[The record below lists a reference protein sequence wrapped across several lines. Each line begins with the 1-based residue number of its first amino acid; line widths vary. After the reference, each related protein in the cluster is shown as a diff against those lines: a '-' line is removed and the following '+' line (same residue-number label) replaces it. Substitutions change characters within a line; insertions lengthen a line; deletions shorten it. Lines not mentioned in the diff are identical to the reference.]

1 MKDEIIEDG
10 PASVRRSAR
19 KRKFTSKFT
28 GYITSKCL
36 ETLSTASIC
45 PEPSSK
51 RSSTRS
57 ECLETTPTVSKCQK
71 QTLKISG
78 INQRSKASARNS
90 DLTIAHK
97 RGVKAS
103 VKSSRK
109 AQTTIEGINTNLASS
124 RLGKDERKIISNKK
138 GYSKKTKPTIM
149 KNSKLHIEARSPKSK
164 PIMKNSK
171 LHIVAR
177 NLRKKSNKLL
187 MKNQGCLIKS
197 QGATA
202 DDYVTRK
209 KQKGILMK
217 KNHIYVSHPIALR
230 LTKTPQSFGQSE
242 CNRVKKET
250 KDQHMDNEPSCKDLR
265 TTEAIGNSNEGN
277 SNEGVSIKCGKRKP
291 QALDNTLSDPS
302 NESELAKHILGPGK
316 RGKTKG
322 FMRKTDVSII
332 GHSNLKISPSKNNNA
347 FDEQRSKVLPT
358 SKLFQDRET
367 NNTKAAPTESV
378 TYHKTVSPKLI
389 QHCKGEPSM
398 ITENEL
404 RNIESAK
411 VRHFDISLRSREKG
425 NMNKEL
431 KEIAHGR
438 DGESASIARTPN
450 KYLRYNV
457 DYKACR
463 KTEEVS
469 FQRKYDE
476 FVGIEM
482 ESTKCRI
489 NCPFCGLL
497 FNAESRINLDKHIER
512 HETVENFHCDECK
525 KMFLNDNL
533 LTIHRSIHGDKNV
546 VKCSECNE
554 CFPST
559 FLLSSHIVAQH
570 DVPMV
575 YSCDMCSARFGS
587 KDFLKELTLADGNL
601 SFYSCALCESKT

>member
-1 MKDEIIEDG
+1 M
-10 PASVRRSAR
+10 S
-19 KRKFTSKFT
+19 
-28 GYITSKCL
+28 
-36 ETLSTASIC
+36 
-45 PEPSSK
+45 
-51 RSSTRS
+51 
-57 ECLETTPTVSKCQK
+57 TVSKCPK
-71 QTLKISG
+71 QTVKISG
-78 INQRSKASARNS
+78 INQSSNGARNS
-90 DLTIAHK
+90 DLTIANK
-97 RGVKAS
+97 RGAKAS
-103 VKSSRK
+103 VNSSRK
-109 AQTTIEGINTNLASS
+109 AQTVVEGINTSLASR
-124 RLGKDERKIISNKK
+124 RLGKDKRNVILNKK
-138 GYSKKTKPTIM
+138 GNSKKTKPTIM
-149 KNSKLHIEARSPKSK
+149 KNSKLHIEARNPKSK

-171 LHIVAR
+171 LHIVAG

-187 MKNQGCLIKS
+187 MKNQGYSIKS

-202 DDYVTRK
+202 DDHVTHK

-230 LTKTPQSFGQSE
+230 MAKTPWSFGQSE
-242 CNRVKKET
+242 CNRVNKET
-250 KDQHMDNEPSCKDLR
+250 KDECMNDHDESSRKELR
-265 TTEAIGNSNEGN
+265 AIEAIGNSNE
-277 SNEGVSIKCGKRKP
+277 SVSIKDGKRKP
-291 QALDNTLSDPS
+291 NALDNTLSDPS

-316 RGKTKG
+316 RGRTKG

-332 GHSNLKISPSKNNNA
+332 GISNLKKSTKNNNA
-347 FDEQRSKVLPT
+347 FDKQSSKVSPG
-358 SKLFQDRET
+358 FFHARET
-367 NNTKAAPTESV
+367 NNTKEAPAEKV
-378 TYHKTVSPKLI
+378 NCDKTVSPKLI
-389 QHCKGEPSM
+389 QSCKGEPNM
-398 ITENEL
+398 TTENEL
-404 RNIESAK
+404 MNIESAK
-411 VRHFDISLRSREKG
+411 VKSFDIHVSLKSREKVK
-425 NMNKEL
+425 MNKEL

-438 DGESASIARTPN
+438 VGESASIARTQN
-450 KYLRYNV
+450 KYLKYNV
-457 DYKACR
+457 DYKADK

-497 FNAESRINLDKHIER
+497 FNAESRTNLDKHIER

-525 KMFLNDNL
+525 KMFLNENL
-533 LTIHRSIHGDKNV
+533 LTIHRTIHRDKNV

-601 SFYSCALCESKT
+601 SFYSCDLCESKT

>member
-1 MKDEIIEDG
+1 M
-10 PASVRRSAR
+10 RRSAR

-57 ECLETTPTVSKCQK
+57 DCLETMPTVSKCLK
-71 QTLKISG
+71 QSLKISG
-78 INQRSKASARNS
+78 INQRSKAPARNG
-90 DLTIAHK
+90 DLTIANK
-97 RGVKAS
+97 RSVKAS
-103 VKSSRK
+103 VKSLRN
-109 AQTTIEGINTNLASS
+109 AQTIIEDINTNLASS

-138 GYSKKTKPTIM
+138 GNSKKTKPTIM
-149 KNSKLHIEARSPKSK
+149 KNSKLHIEARNPKRK

-187 MKNQGCLIKS
+187 MKNQGYSRKS
-197 QGATA
+197 QGAIA
-202 DDYVTRK
+202 DDHMTHK
-209 KQKGILMK
+209 KRKGILMK

-230 LTKTPQSFGQSE
+230 LTKTPRSFGQSE
-242 CNRVKKET
+242 CNRVNKET
-250 KDQHMDNEPSCKDLR
+250 KDEPMEDHDESLFKELR
-265 TTEAIGNSNEGN
+265 ATEAIGNSNE
-277 SNEGVSIKCGKRKP
+277 SVLVKHGKRKP

-316 RGKTKG
+316 RGRTKG

-332 GHSNLKISPSKNNNA
+332 GISNLKISNKNNNA
-347 FDEQRSKVLPT
+347 FDKQRSKVSPG
-358 SKLFQDRET
+358 LFHYRET
-367 NNTKAAPTESV
+367 NNTKEAPTEKV
-378 TYHKTVSPKLI
+378 TCNKTVSPKRI
-389 QHCKGEPSM
+389 QHCKGEASM
-398 ITENEL
+398 TTENEL
-404 RNIESAK
+404 MNNESAK
-411 VRHFDISLRSREKG
+411 VRSFDISLKPREKVK
-425 NMNKEL
+425 MNKEL

-450 KYLRYNV
+450 TYLKYNV
-457 DYKACR
+457 DYKADK

-489 NCPFCGLL
+489 NCPFCGLF
-497 FNAESRINLDKHIER
+497 FNAESRINLDKHIKR
-512 HETVENFHCDECK
+512 HETGENFHCDECK

-533 LTIHRSIHGDKNV
+533 LTIHRTIHGDKNV

-570 DVPMV
+570 DVPVV
-575 YSCDMCSARFGS
+575 YSCDLCSARFGS
-587 KDFLKELTLADGNL
+587 KGFLKELILADGKL

>member
-1 MKDEIIEDG
+1 M
-10 PASVRRSAR
+10 RRSAR

-28 GYITSKCL
+28 GFITSNSL

-51 RSSTRS
+51 RSNTRS
-57 ECLETTPTVSKCQK
+57 ECSETWSAVSKCPK
-71 QTLKISG
+71 QTHKRSG
-78 INQRSKASARNS
+78 VNQCSKAPARKIN
-90 DLTIAHK
+90 LTITNK
-97 RGVKAS
+97 RNFKATKES
-103 VKSSRK
+103 LGK
-109 AQTTIEGINTNLASS
+109 AQPINENINTSFASS
-124 RLGKDERKIISNKK
+124 RLGKDERKIIPNKK
-138 GYSKKTKPTIM
+138 INSKKTKPTIM
-149 KNSKLHIEARSPKSK
+149 KNSKLHIEARNPKSK

-187 MKNQGCLIKS
+187 MKNQGYSIKS

-202 DDYVTRK
+202 NDHVTHK

-217 KNHIYVSHPIALR
+217 KNHIYVSHPVALR
-230 LTKTPQSFGQSE
+230 LTKTPWSFGQSE
-242 CNRVKKET
+242 CIRVNKET
-250 KDQHMDNEPSCKDLR
+250 NDEHMDDESLCKDLKA
-265 TTEAIGNSNEGN
+265 TEAIGIGT
-277 SNEGVSIKCGKRKP
+277 GDVSVKYGKRKP
-291 QALDNTLSDPS
+291 QALDDTLSDPS
-302 NESELAKHILGPGK
+302 NESQLAKHILGPGK

-322 FMRKTDVSII
+322 LMRKTDVSII
-332 GHSNLKISPSKNNNA
+332 GISNLKRSNKNSNA
-347 FDEQRSKVLPT
+347 FDKQRSKVSPG
-358 SKLFQDRET
+358 LFHHRET
-367 NNTKAAPTESV
+367 DNTKEAPTENV
-378 TYHKTVSPKLI
+378 TCDKTVSPKLI
-389 QHCKGEPSM
+389 QGFNGEPSM
-398 ITENEL
+398 TIENEAMD
-404 RNIESAK
+404 IESAK
-411 VRHFDISLRSREKG
+411 VRSFDISRKSREEVK
-425 NMNKEL
+425 MNKEL
-431 KEIAHGR
+431 KEIAHGK
-438 DGESASIARTPN
+438 DVESASIARTPN
-450 KYLRYNV
+450 KNLKYNV
-457 DYKACR
+457 DYKPGR

-489 NCPFCGLL
+489 KCPFCGLL

-546 VKCSECNE
+546 VKCSKCNE

-570 DVPMV
+570 DVPV
-575 YSCDMCSARFGS
+575 AYSCDMCSARFGS
-587 KDFLKELTLADGNL
+587 KDFLKEFTLIDGNL

>member
-1 MKDEIIEDG
+1 M
-10 PASVRRSAR
+10 
-19 KRKFTSKFT
+19 
-28 GYITSKCL
+28 
-36 ETLSTASIC
+36 STASIC
-45 PEPSSK
+45 PDPSLK
-51 RSSTRS
+51 RSSTGS
-57 ECLETTPTVSKCQK
+57 EYLETIPTVSKCPK
-71 QTLKISG
+71 QALKISG
-78 INQRSKASARNS
+78 INQRSKAPASNR
-90 DLTIAHK
+90 DLTIANK
-97 RGVKAS
+97 RDVKAS

-109 AQTTIEGINTNLASS
+109 AKTIIEGINSNLASS
-124 RLGKDERKIISNKK
+124 RLGNDERQVLLNKK
-138 GYSKKTKPTIM
+138 GNSKKTKPTIM
-149 KNSKLHIEARSPKSK
+149 KNSKLHIEVRNPKSK

-187 MKNQGCLIKS
+187 MKNQGYLTKM

-202 DDYVTRK
+202 DNHVANK

-230 LTKTPQSFGQSE
+230 MAKTRRSFGQPE
-242 CNRVKKET
+242 CNRVKT
-250 KDQHMDNEPSCKDLR
+250 KDECMDDEPSCKKLR
-265 TTEAIGNSNEGN
+265 ATEAIST
-277 SNEGVSIKCGKRKP
+277 STDDVSLKDGKRNHK
-291 QALDNTLSDPS
+291 ALDNTLSDRL
-302 NESELAKHILGPGK
+302 NENELAKHILGPGK

-332 GHSNLKISPSKNNNA
+332 GHSNLKRSLNKNNNA
-347 FDEQRSKVLPT
+347 FDKQRSKV
-358 SKLFQDRET
+358 SSGLFHHRET
-367 NNTKAAPTESV
+367 DNTKEAPTETV
-378 TYHKTVSPKLI
+378 TWDKTVSPQLS
-389 QHCKGEPSM
+389 QRCKGEPSM
-398 ITENEL
+398 TIENGVM
-404 RNIESAK
+404 NIESAK
-411 VRHFDISLRSREKG
+411 VRSFDISLKSGEKEKV
-425 NMNKEL
+425 NKEL
-431 KEIAHGR
+431 KEITHGS

-450 KYLRYNV
+450 KYLKYSV
-457 DYKACR
+457 DYKSGK
-463 KTEEVS
+463 KTGEVS

-497 FNAESRINLDKHIER
+497 FNVESRTTLDKHIER
-512 HETVENFHCDECK
+512 HETGENFHCDECK
-525 KMFLNDNL
+525 KIFLNDNL
-533 LTIHRSIHGDKNV
+533 LTIHRTIHGDKNV

-570 DVPMV
+570 DVPVV